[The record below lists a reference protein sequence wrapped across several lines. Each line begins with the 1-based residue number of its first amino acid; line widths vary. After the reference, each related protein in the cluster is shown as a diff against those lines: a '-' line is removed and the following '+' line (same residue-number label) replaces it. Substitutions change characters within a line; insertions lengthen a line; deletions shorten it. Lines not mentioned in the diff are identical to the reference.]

1 MKEKSEG
8 VEKEYFGK
16 NEKLDVLCF
25 SCTCLFIYLMEDQ
38 VWNIYEI
45 RIHLIYFFIMDNG

>member
-25 SCTCLFIYLMEDQ
+25 GCTCLFIYLMEDQ

>member
-25 SCTCLFIYLMEDQ
+25 GCTCLFIYLMEDQ
-38 VWNIYEI
+38 V
-45 RIHLIYFFIMDNG
+45 